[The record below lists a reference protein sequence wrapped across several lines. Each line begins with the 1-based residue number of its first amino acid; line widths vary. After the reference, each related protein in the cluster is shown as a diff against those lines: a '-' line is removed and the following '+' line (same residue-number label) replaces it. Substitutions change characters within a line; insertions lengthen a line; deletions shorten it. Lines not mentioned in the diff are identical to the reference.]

1 MEKIYVYHEYND
13 NTPTGMITKV
23 SFDKQELLDY
33 LKDRADLFTR
43 NSRKFGCSLEKL
55 QEDIKCGLYSDKDAE
70 ISDDYIFCNEHDT
83 NYYWKVIEGETIKQD
98 KNRATHTWIIAIENT
113 ASDGVRMFRANG
125 DVCEIKNVLIRLAL
139 EDQQGDE
146 ENFDYGTENFLD
158 VEETFDAKINE
169 VTELEAYNVFSDYH
183 IDYTAQRL
191 DSMKPCKA

>member
-43 NSRKFGCSLEKL
+43 NSWKFGCSLEKL
-55 QEDIKCGLYSDKDAE
+55 QEDINCGLYSDKDAE

-98 KNRATHTWIIAIENT
+98 KNRATHTWIIAIKNT
-113 ASDGVRMFRANG
+113 ASNGVRMFRANG
-125 DVCEIKNVLIRLAL
+125 DVREIKKVLIRLAL
-139 EDQQGDE
+139 EDRLSDE
-146 ENFDYGTENFLD
+146 ENFDYGTENSSD
-158 VEETFDAKINE
+158 VEETVDGKINE
-169 VTELEAYNVFSDYH
+169 ITELNTYNVFSNYH